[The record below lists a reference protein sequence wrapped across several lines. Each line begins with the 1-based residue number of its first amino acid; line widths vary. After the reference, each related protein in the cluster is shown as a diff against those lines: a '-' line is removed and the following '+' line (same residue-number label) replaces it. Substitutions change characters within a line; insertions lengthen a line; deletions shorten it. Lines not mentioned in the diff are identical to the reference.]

1 MKARLAVRL
10 LSAFLTRSLEPF
22 RFTPVPIEPASWTAP
37 GLGLYV
43 HIPFCRTLCDFCPYN
58 RVAFDAHAMKTY
70 MAALEREVE
79 LVANRIGHRTECSS
93 LYFGGGSPALSLDYL
108 PSLLALIDTRFRLTG
123 PKAIELHPSDVT
135 EENARKLAELGFSLV
150 SVGVQTFQEKLNL
163 DIGRA
168 FTDPSPAIERLV
180 AAGFKTIDTDLLF
193 GLPGQS
199 SEMLEADLRRAVT
212 LGATQI
218 SAYPFI
224 SFSYA
229 KTPRVLPGFRERKRL
244 LQTLEATAASLGLER
259 SSIWTFAKSD
269 SIGYTSVTRE
279 NFLGFGAS
287 ATTLLPDLFSINTFS
302 VDAYS
307 SRLGQGQVPTA
318 LTLPFTRRTR
328 ALYWLFWNSYLTRL
342 SRQDYARLFDGN
354 LDDDFR
360 PELRLARHLGI
371 IKEAVYGY
379 ALTPR
384 GRYLF
389 HLVEQAYTTEYI
401 DKTWNTCRTQAWPP
415 SLELY

>member
-1 MKARLAVRL
+1 MKARFAVRI
-10 LSAFLTRSLEPF
+10 LSAFLTRSMDPF
-22 RFTPVPIEPASWTAP
+22 RFTSEPIEPASWTAP

-58 RVAFDAHAMKTY
+58 RVAYDAEAMKTY
-70 MAALEREVE
+70 MAALEREVA
-79 LVANRIGHRTECSS
+79 LVADKTGALAECSS
-93 LYFGGGSPALSLDYL
+93 LYFGGGSPALALDYL
-108 PSLLALIDTRFRLTG
+108 PSLLALIDERFRPTG

-135 EENARKLAELGFSLV
+135 EESARRLAELGFSLV

-163 DIGRA
+163 DIGRD

-180 AAGFKTIDTDLLF
+180 AEGFKTIDTDLLF
-193 GLPGQS
+193 GLPGQT
-199 SEMLEADLRRAVT
+199 SEMLESDLRRAVH

-229 KTPRVLPGFRERKRL
+229 KTPRVLPGLRERKRL
-244 LQTLEATAASLGLER
+244 LQTLEATMASLGLER
-259 SSIWTFAKSD
+259 SSIWTFAKPGS
-269 SIGYTSVTRE
+269 SAYSSVTRE

-287 ATTLLPDLFSINTFS
+287 ATTLLPDLFRINTFS

-307 SRLGQGQVPTA
+307 SRLGQGRIPTA

-328 ALYWLFWNSYLTRL
+328 ALYWLFWNSYLARL
-342 SRQDYARLFDGN
+342 SRQDYARLFGGN

-360 PELRLARHLGI
+360 PEFRMALRAGI
-371 IKEAVYGY
+371 IEETGYGY
-379 ALTPR
+379 ALSAR

-401 DKTWNTCRTQAWPP
+401 DKTWKTCRIQAWPAN
-415 SLELY
+415 LELY

>member
-1 MKARLAVRL
+1 MKARFAVRL
-10 LSAFLTRSLEPF
+10 LSAFLTRSVEPF
-22 RFTPVPIEPASWTAP
+22 RFTSKSIEPAAWTAP

-58 RVAFDAHAMKTY
+58 RVSYDAQAMKTY
-70 MAALEREVE
+70 MTALEREVA
-79 LVANRIGHRTECSS
+79 LVADKTGTRAECTS
-93 LYFGGGSPALSLDYL
+93 LYFGGGSPALALDYL
-108 PSLLALIDTRFRLTG
+108 PSLLALIDTRFELTG

-135 EENARKLAELGFSLV
+135 EESARTLAELGFSLV
-150 SVGVQTFQEKLNL
+150 SVGVQTFQEQLNL

-180 AAGFKTIDTDLLF
+180 AEGFKTIDTDLLF
-193 GLPGQS
+193 GLPGQT
-199 SEMLEADLRRAVT
+199 SEMLEADLRRAVA

-229 KTPRVLPGFRERKRL
+229 KTPRVLPGLRERKRL
-244 LQTLEATAASLGLER
+244 LQTLESTAASLGLER
-259 SSIWTFAKSD
+259 SSIWTFAKPGSV
-269 SIGYTSVTRE
+269 GYSSVTRE

-287 ATTLLPDLFSINTFS
+287 ATTLLPDLFKINTFS

-307 SRLGQGQVPTA
+307 SRLGQGLLPTA
-318 LTLPFTRRTR
+318 LTLPFTCRTR

-342 SRQDYARLFDGN
+342 SRQDYARMFGGN
-354 LDDDFR
+354 LDNDYLS
-360 PELRLARHLGI
+360 ELRLARRLGI
-371 IKEAVYGY
+371 IEEAAYGY
-379 ALTPR
+379 ALTER

-401 DKTWNTCRTQAWPP
+401 DKTWKTCRTQTWPT